1 MKITGGRGSIM
12 MQQLMAQRAN
22 KPNTSSKARK
32 TGGDSDSD
40 GGGET
45 SRAQRSEQA
54 GGINYKQLAAA
65 VSAGVVRPPSAPRN
79 REENNGNG
87 GENSHQPGQA
97 AKTADSSNMKQM
109 ADAATSQPGRAA
121 NGGYNA
127 AAQTEQRQSTYAKGD
142 LVNLSA

>member
-1 MKITGGRGSIM
+1 MKITGGRGGIVM
-12 MQQLMAQRAN
+12 QQQLMAQRAN
-22 KPNTSSKARK
+22 KPNASNSKARK
-32 TGGDSDSD
+32 TGGDSD

-65 VSAGVVRPPSAPRN
+65 VNAGVVRPPGAPRN

-87 GENSHQPGQA
+87 GENSHHPGQA
-97 AKTADSSNMKQM
+97 AKTAGFLNMKQT
-109 ADAATSQPGRAA
+109 AAAATSQPSRAA
-121 NGGYNA
+121 SGGYNA
-127 AAQTEQRQSTYAKGD
+127 SAQIEQRQSTYAKGG